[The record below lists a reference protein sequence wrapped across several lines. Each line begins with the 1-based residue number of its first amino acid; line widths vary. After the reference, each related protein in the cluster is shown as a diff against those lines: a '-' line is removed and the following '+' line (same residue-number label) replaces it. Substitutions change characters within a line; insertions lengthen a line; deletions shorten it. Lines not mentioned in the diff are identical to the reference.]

1 MSNGRS
7 WHIIRARKS
16 SFAFQA
22 TELFGV
28 LACELQPDACTH
40 PVTFRDNNRAK
51 CLQSATERSRLI
63 VGNPGGAT

>member
-22 TELFGV
+22 TDLFDV
-28 LACELQPDACTH
+28 LACEAAWTRVLAPYE
-40 PVTFRDNNRAK
+40 
-51 CLQSATERSRLI
+51 SAFQR
-63 VGNPGGAT
+63 